1 MTPAYEH
8 LNNVLALT
16 ETTFQPGAMNP
27 THDELI
33 DEESEE
39 KEVVVN
45 ESHSNEP
52 VRCDC
57 CGEVRRESEIEEKL
71 LCPAGVEKLAFAD
84 ITEIRLKNLL
94 TNLREIQIRLS
105 ALSKDFT
112 RKMSSS
118 DILVLLM
125 QIDNYACRAIG
136 RAEYDPQK
144 EKVPA

>member
-1 MTPAYEH
+1 MDE
-8 LNNVLALT
+8 
-16 ETTFQPGAMNP
+16 M
-27 THDELI
+27 HDELVA
-33 DEESEE
+33 EESEE
-39 KEVVVN
+39 KEVLVN
-45 ESHSNEP
+45 ESHYDEP

-57 CGEVRRESEIEEKL
+57 CGEIRREFEIEEKL

-94 TNLREIQIRLS
+94 TDCREIQSQLN

-125 QIDNYACRAIG
+125 QIDNYACQAIG
-136 RAEYDPQK
+136 RAEYDPQ
-144 EKVPA
+144 EAKVPACPERVKTARTCVPN